1 MKSKMLN
8 ILTIILG
15 LIIIIFPILGFASV
29 SAIFGLAFLFMGFF
43 ITFSYFNDEHDAMKY
58 MALIIGIILM
68 LFGITL
74 IAVPSLLVAFT
85 TLFVY
90 IAGLILLVIGVI
102 GLFSA
107 DTPALKYLSLLNT
120 VLGIF
125 YLILAYFMKDVKLFG
140 ILIGIWLALSGI
152 LSLLN
157 IF

>member
-43 ITFSYFNDEHDAMKY
+43 ITFSYFKHDAMKY

-157 IF
+157 ND

>member
-1 MKSKMLN
+1 
-8 ILTIILG
+8 
-15 LIIIIFPILGFASV
+15 
-29 SAIFGLAFLFMGFF
+29 
-43 ITFSYFNDEHDAMKY
+43 MKY

-157 IF
+157 ND